1 MPTLKKNQFNQ
12 KKNDAPL
19 SKPSLL
25 SNKKQ

>member
-12 KKNDAPL
+12 KKNDAAL
-19 SKPSLL
+19 SKSPLL